1 VLKVVAM
8 SATAP
13 VPART
18 RLRALL
24 KSGNQASPPLFLPLA
39 HAVAAQVEA
48 LELHGFLTNATKLA
62 KGLEALHQILEVD
75 GITCFCS
82 AGAEL
87 EALGAELDWSSN
99 PPSPRDAPFPPQD
112 FDADAIAQRVRQLPR
127 VAAATEATRR
137 LGAVCRGEP
146 VLSVAI
152 AGPAATAQAFAD
164 DSAAGST
171 NFAGATLLERA
182 GRTVF
187 EFARQFLAAGANLIV
202 LLENDISHLDSD
214 GVETWRAAVAPIA
227 NLSRFHKAV
236 PVMLCNSQVAATDKI
251 PSSFI
256 LCQPPSIHSAQ
267 VEARAKG
274 LALSPRPADWQLPSQ
289 PFSILTTAGE
299 ICPETDLG
307 LLRTA
312 CANIRSQAARD
323 HSSGSP

>member
-1 VLKVVAM
+1 
-8 SATAP
+8 
-13 VPART
+13 
-18 RLRALL
+18 
-24 KSGNQASPPLFLPLA
+24 
-39 HAVAAQVEA
+39 VAAQVEA

-87 EALGAELDWSSN
+87 EALGAELDWSSY
-99 PPSPRDAPFPPQD
+99 PPSPRNASFPPQD
-112 FDADAIAQRVRQLPR
+112 FDNDAIAQRVRQLPR

-137 LGAVCRGEP
+137 LAAVCRGEP

-164 DSAAGST
+164 DAATGST
-171 NFAGATLLERA
+171 NFVGATLLERA

-202 LLENDISHLDSD
+202 LLENDISHLDTD

-236 PVMLCNSQVAATDKI
+236 PVMLFNSQVAAADKI

-256 LCQPPSIHSAQ
+256 LCQPPSIRSAQ
-267 VEARAKG
+267 VGARAKG
-274 LALSPRPADWQLPSQ
+274 LALSPRPA
-289 PFSILTTAGE
+289 
-299 ICPETDLG
+299 G
-307 LLRTA
+307 LA
-312 CANIRSQAARD
+312 VSE
-323 HSSGSP
+323 

>member
-1 VLKVVAM
+1 M

-13 VPART
+13 VPPRT

-48 LELHGFLTNATKLA
+48 LEFHGFLTNATKLA
-62 KGLEALHQILEVD
+62 KGLEALHQALEVD

-82 AGAEL
+82 AGAQL
-87 EALGAELDWSSN
+87 EALGAELDWSSY
-99 PPSPRDAPFPPQD
+99 PPSPRIAPFPPQD

-137 LGAVCRGEP
+137 LAAVCRGEP

-152 AGPAATAQAFAD
+152 AGPAATAQALAD
-164 DSAAGST
+164 DVATGST

-202 LLENDISHLDSD
+202 LLESDISHLDSD

-236 PVMLCNSQVAATDKI
+236 PVMLFNSQVAAADKI

-256 LCQPPSIHSAQ
+256 LCLPPSIHS
-267 VEARAKG
+267 VHVGARAKG
-274 LALSPRPADWQLPSQ
+274 LALSPRPADWQFPSE
-289 PFSILTTAGE
+289 PFSILTTAAE
-299 ICPETDLG
+299 ICAETDLG

-323 HSSGSP
+323 HSGGSS

>member
-1 VLKVVAM
+1 
-8 SATAP
+8 
-13 VPART
+13 
-18 RLRALL
+18 
-24 KSGNQASPPLFLPLA
+24 
-39 HAVAAQVEA
+39 VAAQVEA
-48 LELHGFLTNATKLA
+48 LDLHGFLTNATKLA

-75 GITCFCS
+75 GITCFCN

-87 EALGAELDWSSN
+87 EALGAELDWSSY
-99 PPSPRDAPFPPQD
+99 PPSPRRAPFPPQD
-112 FDADAIAQRVRQLPR
+112 FDTDAIAQRVRQLPR

-137 LGAVCRGEP
+137 LAAVCRGEP

-152 AGPAATAQAFAD
+152 AGPAATARAFAD
-164 DSAAGST
+164 DVATAIAGV
-171 NFAGATLLERA
+171 TLLERA

-236 PVMLCNSQVAATDKI
+236 PVMLFNSRVAAADKI
-251 PSSFI
+251 PNSFI

-267 VEARAKG
+267 VGARAKG
-274 LALSPRPADWQLPSQ
+274 LALSPMPADWQFPSEA
-289 PFSILTTAGE
+289 FSILTTAAD

-312 CANIRSQAARD
+312 CANIRSQVARD